1 MELKSMLYNRT
12 NYLNYATKI
21 NNKFDILQG
30 IQVKSGHELLM
41 NHFIYVAYTVLVLEY
56 NLNHDHVK

>member
-1 MELKSMLYNRT
+1 MLYNRT
-12 NYLNYATKI
+12 NYLGYATKI
-21 NNKFDILQG
+21 NKFDILQG

-41 NHFIYVAYTVLVLEY
+41 IHFIYVAYTVLVLEY